1 MGLDRPAPIQHRTGL
16 HVRLGLSVLGECI
29 ENALIDDVQEIVTPM
44 NCGWGKPERSCI
56 EPLRLLDRFQ
66 NSRALLMSVKGAIFL
81 MKNGT
86 LRQWL
91 RGTSILEPV

>member
-1 MGLDRPAPIQHRTGL
+1 MGLDRTAPIQHRTGL
-16 HVRLGLSVLGECI
+16 HVRLGVSS
-29 ENALIDDVQEIVTPM
+29 ARIDDVQEIVTPM
-44 NCGWGKPERSCI
+44 NCGWGKPERSCV

>member
-1 MGLDRPAPIQHRTGL
+1 MKMGSDWPLMAD
-16 HVRLGLSVLGECI
+16 
-29 ENALIDDVQEIVTPM
+29 NALIDDVQEIVAPM

-56 EPLRLLDRFQ
+56 EPVRLLDRFQ

-86 LRQWL
+86 LRQCL